1 MIEVRVTS
9 VEPAGPAVVG
19 QIVFTE
25 SDPCLLDLALELRL
39 TKIDAVNYELGL
51 DVRMPF
57 GIRVREDLS
66 CAPLGQ
72 DQCRINYHCDFGFP
86 TGWRGAVARFLM
98 RRELDAGPVDS
109 LNRLQRAAERSHA
122 SHAQAPRT

>member
-51 DVRMPF
+51 DVKLPF
-57 GIRVREDLS
+57 
-66 CAPLGQ
+66 A
-72 DQCRINYHCDFGFP
+72 
-86 TGWRGAVARFLM
+86 
-98 RRELDAGPVDS
+98 
-109 LNRLQRAAERSHA
+109 
-122 SHAQAPRT
+122 